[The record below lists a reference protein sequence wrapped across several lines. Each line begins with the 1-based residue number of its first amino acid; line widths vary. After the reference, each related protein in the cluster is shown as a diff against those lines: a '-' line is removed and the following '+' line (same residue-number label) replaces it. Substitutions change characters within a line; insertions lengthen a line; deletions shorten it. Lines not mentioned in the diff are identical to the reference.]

1 MRAVQNMNYDV
12 WKAYSVR
19 YGQCASCRQTT
30 HVQRSRAFLTY
41 DTYRAFTNHSLELRA
56 TSLTG
61 MLNLEAGAVDACV
74 YTRTI
79 YNKKTR
85 EFDGKAEKHAGTHR
99 RTNKS
104 KT

>member
-1 MRAVQNMNYDV
+1 
-12 WKAYSVR
+12 
-19 YGQCASCRQTT
+19 
-30 HVQRSRAFLTY
+30 
-41 DTYRAFTNHSLELRA
+41 
-56 TSLTG
+56 
-61 MLNLEAGAVDACV
+61 MLHLEAGAVDACV